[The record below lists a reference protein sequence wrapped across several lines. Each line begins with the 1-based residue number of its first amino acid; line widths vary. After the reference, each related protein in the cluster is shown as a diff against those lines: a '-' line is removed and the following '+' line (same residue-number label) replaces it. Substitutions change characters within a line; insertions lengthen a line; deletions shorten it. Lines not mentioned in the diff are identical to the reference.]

1 MASHNKRG
9 LGRGLEALL
18 SEDIAAQDQ
27 NRIVQ
32 LSIGELASG
41 AHQPRQ
47 HMDDDALEA
56 LAQSIR
62 KQGILQ
68 PLVVRETRDGYE
80 IVAGERR
87 WRAARSAGL
96 THVPAVVHTLA
107 EETAAAIALIENI
120 QREDLDAMDESAGL
134 ARLVNEFGMTHAECA
149 EAVGRSRAAVT
160 NLLRLAELAPEVRE
174 KVRDGSLNMGH
185 ARALLG
191 LDSAAQPTAA
201 RQVIGQRLNVRQTE
215 ALVRSWPAS
224 GELPAVTD
232 SGDKGATQALAVE
245 LSDNLSMPVR
255 VTTRQQGGG
264 RLIIDFADN
273 EQLAALASR
282 LDSSRQT

>member
-1 MASHNKRG
+1 MTSRNKRG

-18 SEDIAAQDQ
+18 SEDVAAEDQ
-27 NRIVQ
+27 GRIVQ
-32 LSIGELASG
+32 VAIDELASG

-62 KQGILQ
+62 VQGIVQ

-87 WRAARSAGL
+87 WRAARAAGL
-96 THVPAVVHTLA
+96 THVPAVVRALA
-107 EETAAAIALIENI
+107 DETAAAVALIENI
-120 QREDLDAMDESAGL
+120 QREELDPIDESVGL

-149 EAVGRSRAAVT
+149 EAVGRSRAAVS

-174 KVRDGSLNMGH
+174 KVRNGWLNMGH

-191 LDSAAQPTAA
+191 LDAASQPAA
-201 RQVIGQRLNVRQTE
+201 AKQVIDQGLNVRQTE
-215 ALVRSWPAS
+215 ALVRSWPAGQTS
-224 GELPAVTD
+224 TGAD
-232 SGDKGATQALAVE
+232 AGDNGVSQDLAAE
-245 LSDNLSMPVR
+245 LSDTLSMPVR
-255 VTTRQQGGG
+255 VTTRQRGGG
-264 RLIIDFADN
+264 RLTIDFADDD
-273 EQLAALASR
+273 QLTALAAR
-282 LDSSRQT
+282 LDPAR